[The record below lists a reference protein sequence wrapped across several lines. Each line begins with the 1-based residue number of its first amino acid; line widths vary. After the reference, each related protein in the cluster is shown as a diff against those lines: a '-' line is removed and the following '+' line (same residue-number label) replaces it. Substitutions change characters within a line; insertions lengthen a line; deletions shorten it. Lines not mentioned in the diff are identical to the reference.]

1 MLSALRKTLG
11 PAAFFRYLQDTS
23 PLVAL
28 FVNPFLKDNQ
38 LTSQAAT
45 PSVSDA
51 QPANSPGAPATSAAS
66 ADRSA
71 STPELVA
78 VLDMGA
84 SAIRLVIAEIGS
96 NRSIRMI
103 EEASRGVQL
112 GRDTFSSGAIRS
124 QTMDAALAALEKF
137 RGVIDGYGVHHVRA
151 VATSAVREARNGDMF
166 LDRIQGRTGIAF
178 EIINEA
184 EESRLVFLAVRR
196 MLGRSAALRGAWTL
210 LTEVGGGSTSLT
222 LLRKGQPNRSGVYAL
237 GAVRLRQ
244 QLNLR
249 PLTHDVQLSLLKRS
263 IANVID
269 EIRLEIPLSR
279 VTHMVVMGGDVRFAA
294 SQILERESGTDVR
307 VVTREGFL
315 TFCDSIERLDEEQLV
330 DRFRLPTVEAE
341 TLVPSLLVY
350 RTLLSETTAR
360 RIVVSDASLRTGV
373 LIDLAAPGGRL
384 SAGDFEAQVLA
395 SAEAVGH
402 RYRFDRAHGRH
413 VAALATRL
421 FDESRED
428 HGLGERERLLL
439 QVAALLHDIGIY
451 VSLRAHHKHS
461 QYLLASLQIFG
472 LSDDE
477 TAIVSNIAR
486 YHRRG
491 APQRSHLPYAA
502 LDRRDRLI
510 VNKLAAILRLAN
522 ALDAEHLQ
530 KVQDLRLM
538 RSAPTWVLEVTGT
551 GDLTMEQLA
560 ATARADLFTET
571 FGRAVIIRVGLST

>member
-1 MLSALRKTLG
+1 LTDNKSTGSDEPR
-11 PAAFFRYLQDTS
+11 
-23 PLVAL
+23 LVA
-28 FVNPFLKDNQ
+28 K
-38 LTSQAAT
+38 A
-45 PSVSDA
+45 DA
-51 QPANSPGAPATSAAS
+51 PP
-66 ADRSA
+66 

-84 SAIRLVIAEIGS
+84 SAIRLVVAEIAP
-96 NRSIRMI
+96 NRAIRTI
-103 EEASRGVQL
+103 EEASRGVLL
-112 GRDTFSSGAIRS
+112 GRDSFSSGAIRS
-124 QTMDAALAALEKF
+124 QTVDAALEALEKF
-137 RGVIDGYGVHHVRA
+137 RRVIDGYGVQRLRA
-151 VATSAVREARNGDMF
+151 VATSAVREARNGDVF

-184 EESRLVFLAVRR
+184 EESRLVFLAVRQT
-196 MLGRSAALRGAWTL
+196 LGRSAALRGAWTL

-249 PLTHDVQLSLLKRS
+249 RLTHDVQLALLKRS

-279 VTHMVVMGGDVRFAA
+279 VTQMVVIGGDVRFAA
-294 SQILERESGTDVR
+294 SQILESETGDGVR
-307 VVTREGFL
+307 TVTRDAFL
-315 TFCDSIERLDEEQLV
+315 AFCDSVERLDEEQLV
-330 DRFRLPTVEAE
+330 ERFRLPAVEAE
-341 TLVPSLLVY
+341 TLGPALLVY

-360 RIVVSDASLRTGV
+360 RVVVSDASLRTGV
-373 LIDLAAPGGRL
+373 LLDLAEPGGRL
-384 SAGDFEAQVLA
+384 NAADFEDQVLA

-413 VAALATRL
+413 VALLAMRL
-421 FDESRED
+421 FDECRDE
-428 HGLGERERLLL
+428 HGLSGRERLLL

-451 VSLRAHHKHS
+451 VSLRAHHRHS

-491 APQRSHLPYAA
+491 TPQLTHLPYAA

-530 KVQDLRLM
+530 KVQDLRLL
-538 RSAPTWVLEVTGT
+538 RNNPTWILEIDGV
-551 GDLTMEQLA
+551 GDLTMEQLV
-560 ATARADLFTET
+560 ATARADMFTET
-571 FGRAVIIRVGLST
+571 FGPALIIRPVGVQA

>member
-1 MLSALRKTLG
+1 
-11 PAAFFRYLQDTS
+11 
-23 PLVAL
+23 
-28 FVNPFLKDNQ
+28 
-38 LTSQAAT
+38 
-45 PSVSDA
+45 
-51 QPANSPGAPATSAAS
+51 
-66 ADRSA
+66 
-71 STPELVA
+71 
-78 VLDMGA
+78 
-84 SAIRLVIAEIGS
+84 
-96 NRSIRMI
+96 
-103 EEASRGVQL
+103 
-112 GRDTFSSGAIRS
+112 
-124 QTMDAALAALEKF
+124 
-137 RGVIDGYGVHHVRA
+137 
-151 VATSAVREARNGDMF
+151 
-166 LDRIQGRTGIAF
+166 
-178 EIINEA
+178 
-184 EESRLVFLAVRR
+184 
-196 MLGRSAALRGAWTL
+196 
-210 LTEVGGGSTSLT
+210 
-222 LLRKGQPNRSGVYAL
+222 
-237 GAVRLRQ
+237 
-244 QLNLR
+244 
-249 PLTHDVQLSLLKRS
+249 
-263 IANVID
+263 
-269 EIRLEIPLSR
+269 
-279 VTHMVVMGGDVRFAA
+279 MGGDVRFAA

-560 ATARADLFTET
+560 ATARADLFIET